1 MPTHFPAPSLPE
13 VAFLG
18 RSNVGKS
25 SVINTLV
32 GTKLARTS
40 STPGRTR
47 SINFF
52 EVRWPGK
59 PRPEV
64 IFADLPGYGYA
75 KLSREISQEWP
86 KFIEPYLNERP
97 TLALCMALVDVN
109 VPPQDSDRQLLDF
122 LNASGR
128 DFLLIATKSD
138 RLSNNQLQNASKRPR
153 EAYPTAPVI
162 PFSAKTGAGRDQVW
176 KKIRRVREK
185 FSCSRVPILNL
196 FRLRKNACSLSRHQP
211 IAPRK
216 SSRQKLRRL
225 RQARRNRQNHGPS
238 SHGKRLKGVIDL
250 MHVGRRKRGASYLS
264 ALKQSSLTHGARRPQ
279 EPSNP
284 DTAPRRAPSRR
295 GEAEKPTIP
304 LPGQRALARNFQR
317 CGNLGHVHR
326 YQPAWLLRG
335 GNLHL
340 PAWSAHSRSPSKSI
354 ISGSKP
360 TERCALPIPILA
372 WGSAFTEMSGENRDA
387 IARAA
392 ALSLAP
398 FRDCR
403 TGNTRAEREAFCP

>member
-1 MPTHFPAPSLPE
+1 MASATGADHFPAPTLPE

-52 EVRWPGK
+52 EVRWPGR

-138 RLSNNQLQNASKRPR
+138 RLSNNQLQNALKGLA
-153 EAYPTAPVI
+153 EAYPSAPVI
-162 PFSAKTGAGRDQVW
+162 PFSAKTSAGRDQVW
-176 KKIRRVREK
+176 NKIRESATN
-185 FSCSRVPILNL
+185 F
-196 FRLRKNACSLSRHQP
+196 
-211 IAPRK
+211 
-216 SSRQKLRRL
+216 
-225 RQARRNRQNHGPS
+225 
-238 SHGKRLKGVIDL
+238 
-250 MHVGRRKRGASYLS
+250 S
-264 ALKQSSLTHGARRPQ
+264 ALASQS
-279 EPSNP
+279 
-284 DTAPRRAPSRR
+284 
-295 GEAEKPTIP
+295 
-304 LPGQRALARNFQR
+304 
-317 CGNLGHVHR
+317 
-326 YQPAWLLRG
+326 
-335 GNLHL
+335 
-340 PAWSAHSRSPSKSI
+340 
-354 ISGSKP
+354 
-360 TERCALPIPILA
+360 
-372 WGSAFTEMSGENRDA
+372 
-387 IARAA
+387 
-392 ALSLAP
+392 
-398 FRDCR
+398 
-403 TGNTRAEREAFCP
+403 